1 VVKRDYLNEP
11 DHELSTLQIYSV
23 AYEVKHEEL
32 RTRTG

>member
-1 VVKRDYLNEP
+1 MVKRDYVNGP
-11 DHELSTLQIYSV
+11 YRELSSLQIYSV